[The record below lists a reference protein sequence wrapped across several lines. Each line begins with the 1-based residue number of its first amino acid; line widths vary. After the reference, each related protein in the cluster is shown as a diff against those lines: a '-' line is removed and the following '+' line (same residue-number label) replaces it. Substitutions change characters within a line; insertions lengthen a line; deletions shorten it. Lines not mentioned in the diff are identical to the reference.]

1 MANVFRSKEVYK
13 HLKNNPHDRNEI
25 VPVQGVYVSG
35 EYRPPYYNNPT
46 IKIYTIESQ
55 PPTIADFQVDEAEAS
70 DIQTV
75 GLYNLD
81 VTDTVWN
88 IKHYSQEN
96 IDINPSETV
105 GLYGINVTD
114 TVWDINRYEHDY
126 IDTKTDTVG
135 VYGLSA
141 TNATLE
147 YVRYSTEIK
156 NNTPEPILRLS
167 TLTSDR
173 ATVEN
178 YT

>member
-1 MANVFRSKEVYK
+1 M
-13 HLKNNPHDRNEI
+13 
-25 VPVQGVYVSG
+25 
-35 EYRPPYYNNPT
+35 
-46 IKIYTIESQ
+46 
-55 PPTIADFQVDEAEAS
+55 
-70 DIQTV
+70 
-75 GLYNLD
+75 
-81 VTDTVWN
+81 
-88 IKHYSQEN
+88 
-96 IDINPSETV
+96 
-105 GLYGINVTD
+105 NVTD